1 MTVKRPSIFLRNLRY
16 IVPIV
21 FCPSRLP
28 RPIPDS
34 SKRKTVFPNSGP
46 YGPVEALFPD
56 PPVIITR
63 TPIPITIIM
72 KQTVESSAA
81 LYIRSVQMVLKINT
95 RFRAQHYWTVVG
107 NCLELLNRRDLQITL
122 SPGQRKLKINP
133 AQLLPQSDT
142 STGLSLPNNL
152 APSFRTCNIVREYT
166 LGLMIEVSNSLTNP
180 RNCWT
185 HTYKFDKPVAVVVE
199 DSTASAD
206 ALYHLQLEANS
217 LGAEPHE
224 TMVAVSEYDL
234 VDPEVWESWEFVCAT
249 LPASSTF
256 NSSPPVES

>member
-1 MTVKRPSIFLRNLRY
+1 VTVKRPSIFLRNLRY

-21 FCPSRLP
+21 FCPARLP

-34 SKRKTVFPNSGP
+34 LKRMTVFPNSGP
-46 YGPVEALFPD
+46 YGPVEALFPE
-56 PPVIITR
+56 PPIIITR

-81 LYIRSVQMVLKINT
+81 LYIRSVRMVLKIST
-95 RFRAQHYWTVVG
+95 RYHLQHDWIVG
-107 NCLELLNRRDLQITL
+107 RNYLELLNQRDLQITL

-142 STGLSLPNNL
+142 STGLSLPNNI
-152 APSFRTCNIVREYT
+152 APSFRTCNVVREYA

-180 RNCWT
+180 QNYWT
-185 HTYKFDKPVAVVVE
+185 HTYKIDKPVAVVVE

-206 ALYHLQLEANS
+206 ALHHLQLEANS
-217 LGAEPHE
+217 LGTEPHKKME
-224 TMVAVSEYDL
+224 AVLEYDQ
-234 VDPEVWESWEFVCAT
+234 VDPEVWESWKCV
-249 LPASSTF
+249 
-256 NSSPPVES
+256 